1 MKTIRLTLLLWAVSL
16 AAAAQNRAVEQA
28 FRQFLATPGIATSE
42 SVIRERDLSKPGN
55 PMKSTLEVWDFT
67 CDASLLSHIEQLSRI
82 MTENSSSEQCY
93 YVKTHTAG
101 RMDWHDILVGD
112 DPTRLVELGR
122 SERSNYTLVNFLD
135 TLETTK
141 THRFAYALEWIEQN
155 VPFKLK
161 EQNGK
166 LVKTP
171 ITEKTYKGKVVI
183 TYATM
188 PQSKPQVKTN
198 EIKYID
204 SIEDEDLASK
214 RLELTERDIFEIK
227 NDFIKK
233 MDVSQIK
240 IYFDFFSEVIEL
252 RNQLESGLMDKSAFK
267 KSIKNK
273 VLMARLPHLTEED
286 INNLTENDLSEMM
299 VVDIDDLKTVRD
311 LFGEALKNKKK

>member
-1 MKTIRLTLLLWAVSL
+1 MKTIRLTLLFWAVSL
-16 AAAAQNRAVEQA
+16 AAAAQNRAVEEA

-55 PMKSTLEVWDFT
+55 PMKSTCEIWDFT
-67 CDASLLSHIEQLSRI
+67 CDASLLSHIEQLSRT
-82 MTENSSSEQCY
+82 MTANSSSEQCY

-135 TLETTK
+135 TLETTP

-166 LVKTP
+166 LVKMP

-188 PQSKPQVKTN
+188 PQAKPQAKNN

-204 SIEDEDLASK
+204 SIEDEDLASTIP
-214 RLELTERDIFEIK
+214 ELTEKDIISIK
-227 NDFIKK
+227 NDLKEKDIAEIKPF
-233 MDVSQIK
+233 
-240 IYFDFFSEVIEL
+240 FDFFSEVIE
-252 RNQLESGLMDKSAFK
+252 RRTQLEDGLIDKGEFK
-267 KSIKNK
+267 KFIKSK
-273 VLMARLPHLTEED
+273 ALTTRGIPIADED
-286 INNLTENDLSEMM
+286 IKEML

-311 LFGEALKNKKK
+311 LMNEAIKNKKK

>member
-55 PMKSTLEVWDFT
+55 PMKSTCEIWDFT

-122 SERSNYTLVNFLD
+122 SEHSNYTLVNFLD
-135 TLETTK
+135 TLETTP

-188 PQSKPQVKTN
+188 PQAKPQAKNN

-204 SIEDEDLASK
+204 SIEDEDLASTIP
-214 RLELTERDIFEIK
+214 ELTEKDIISIK
-227 NDFIKK
+227 NDLTEKGIAEIKP
-233 MDVSQIK
+233 
-240 IYFDFFSEVIEL
+240 FLDFFNEVIEL
-252 RNQLESGLMDKSAFK
+252 RNQLESGLMDKGEFK
-267 KSIKNK
+267 RLIKNTA
-273 VLMARLPHLTEED
+273 LMTTRPHLSEED
-286 INNLTENDLSEMM
+286 IRKFM

>member
-1 MKTIRLTLLLWAVSL
+1 MKTIRLTLLFWAVSL
-16 AAAAQNRAVEQA
+16 AAAAQNRAVEEA

-55 PMKSTLEVWDFT
+55 PMKSTCEIWDFT
-67 CDASLLSHIEQLSRI
+67 CDASLLSHIEQLSRT
-82 MTENSSSEQCY
+82 MTANSSSEQCY

-188 PQSKPQVKTN
+188 PQAKPQAKNN

-204 SIEDEDLASK
+204 SIEDEDLASTPP
-214 RLELTERDIFEIK
+214 ELTEKDIISIK
-227 NDFIKK
+227 NDLKEMDIAEIKPF
-233 MDVSQIK
+233 
-240 IYFDFFSEVIEL
+240 FDFFSEVIES
-252 RNQLESGLMDKSAFK
+252 RTQLESGLMDKGEFK
-267 KSIKNK
+267 RLIKNTA
-273 VLMARLPHLTEED
+273 LMTTKPHLSEEE
-286 INNLTENDLSEMM
+286 IRNFM
-299 VVDIDDLKTVRD
+299 VVDIDDLKTLRD
-311 LFGEALKNKKK
+311 LFGEAIKNKKK

>member
-1 MKTIRLTLLLWAVSL
+1 MKTIRLTLLFWAVSL
-16 AAAAQNRAVEQA
+16 AAAAQNRAVEEA

-55 PMKSTLEVWDFT
+55 PMKSTCEIWDFT
-67 CDASLLSHIEQLSRI
+67 CDASLLSHIEQLSRT
-82 MTENSSSEQCY
+82 MTANSSSEQCY

-135 TLETTK
+135 TLETTP

-166 LVKTP
+166 LVKMP

-188 PQSKPQVKTN
+188 PQAKPQAKNN

-204 SIEDEDLASK
+204 SIEDEDLEHPF
-214 RLELTERDIFEIK
+214 ELTEKTIISIKNELKEKDIAEIK
-227 NDFIKK
+227 PF
-233 MDVSQIK
+233 
-240 IYFDFFSEVIEL
+240 FDILNGVIEM
-252 RNQLESGLMDKSAFK
+252 RNQLDSGLIDRSEFK
-267 KSIKNK
+267 KSIKDK
-273 VLMARLPHLTEED
+273 VYPQLTD
-286 INNLTENDLSEMM
+286 RDFIEMLA
-299 VVDIDDLKTVRD
+299 VDIDDLKTVRD
-311 LFGEALKNKKK
+311 LFGEAIKNKKK

>member
-1 MKTIRLTLLLWAVSL
+1 MKTIRLTLLFWAVSL
-16 AAAAQNRAVEQA
+16 AAAAQNRAVEEA

-55 PMKSTLEVWDFT
+55 PMKSTCEIWDFT
-67 CDASLLSHIEQLSRI
+67 CDASLLSHIEQLSRT
-82 MTENSSSEQCY
+82 MTANSSSEQCY

-135 TLETTK
+135 TLETTP

-188 PQSKPQVKTN
+188 PQAKPQAKNN
-198 EIKYID
+198 EIKHID
-204 SIEDEDLASK
+204 SIEDEDLASTIP
-214 RLELTERDIFEIK
+214 ELTEKDIISIK
-227 NDFIKK
+227 NDLKEKDIAEIKPF
-233 MDVSQIK
+233 
-240 IYFDFFSEVIEL
+240 FDFLNEVIE
-252 RNQLESGLMDKSAFK
+252 RRTQLENGLIDKGEFK
-267 KSIKNK
+267 KAIKSK
-273 VLMARLPHLTEED
+273 ALMTTKPHLSDED
-286 INNLTENDLSEMM
+286 IRNFM

-311 LFGEALKNKKK
+311 LFGEAIKNKKK

>member
-55 PMKSTLEVWDFT
+55 PMKSTCEIWDFT

-135 TLETTK
+135 TLETTP

-204 SIEDEDLASK
+204 SIEDEDLASTIP
-214 RLELTERDIFEIK
+214 ELTEKDIISIK
-227 NDFIKK
+227 NDLTEKGIAEIKP
-233 MDVSQIK
+233 
-240 IYFDFFSEVIEL
+240 FLDFFNEVIEL
-252 RNQLESGLMDKSAFK
+252 RNQLESGLMDKGEFK
-267 KSIKNK
+267 RLIKNTAF
-273 VLMARLPHLTEED
+273 MTTRPHLSEEE
-286 INNLTENDLSEMM
+286 IRKFM

-311 LFGEALKNKKK
+311 LFGEAIKNKKK

>member
-122 SERSNYTLVNFLD
+122 SEHSNYTLVNFLD

-188 PQSKPQVKTN
+188 PQAKPQAKNN

-204 SIEDEDLASK
+204 SIEDEDLAST
-214 RLELTERDIFEIK
+214 RHELTERDIFEIK

-240 IYFDFFSEVIEL
+240 IYFDFFSDVIEL

-311 LFGEALKNKKK
+311 LFGEAIKNKKK

>member
-55 PMKSTLEVWDFT
+55 PMKSTCEIWDFT

-135 TLETTK
+135 TLETTP

-188 PQSKPQVKTN
+188 PQSKPQAKNN

-204 SIEDEDLASK
+204 SIEDEDLASTIP
-214 RLELTERDIFEIK
+214 ELTEKDIISIK
-227 NDFIKK
+227 NDLTEKGIAEIKP
-233 MDVSQIK
+233 
-240 IYFDFFSEVIEL
+240 FLDFFNEVIEL
-252 RNQLESGLMDKSAFK
+252 RNQLESGLMDKGEFK
-267 KSIKNK
+267 RLIKNTA
-273 VLMARLPHLTEED
+273 LMTTRPHLSEED
-286 INNLTENDLSEMM
+286 IRKFM

-311 LFGEALKNKKK
+311 LFGEAIKNKKK

>member
-1 MKTIRLTLLLWAVSL
+1 MKTIRLTLLFWAVSL

-67 CDASLLSHIEQLSRI
+67 CDASLLNHIEQLSRI

-135 TLETTK
+135 TLETTP

-183 TYATM
+183 TYARM
-188 PQSKPQVKTN
+188 PQTKPQVKAN
-198 EIKYID
+198 EIKYSA

-214 RLELTERDIFEIK
+214 RLELTERDIIELKKFLKENDVTIIK
-227 NDFIKK
+227 P
-233 MDVSQIK
+233 
-240 IYFDFFSEVIEL
+240 YFDFFNEVIKL
-252 RNQLESGLMDKSAFK
+252 RNQLENGLIDQSEFKRAIKDKALIMPRP
-267 KSIKNK
+267 KSD
-273 VLMARLPHLTEED
+273 LADED
-286 INNLTENDLSEMM
+286 IRNFM

-311 LFGEALKNKKK
+311 LFGEAIKNKKK

>member
-67 CDASLLSHIEQLSRI
+67 CDASLLNHIEQLSRI

-135 TLETTK
+135 TLETTP

-204 SIEDEDLASK
+204 SIEDEDLASTIP
-214 RLELTERDIFEIK
+214 ELTEKDIISIK
-227 NDFIKK
+227 NDLTEKGIAEIKP
-233 MDVSQIK
+233 
-240 IYFDFFSEVIEL
+240 FLDFFNEVIEL
-252 RNQLESGLMDKSAFK
+252 RNQLESGLMDKGEFK
-267 KSIKNK
+267 RLIKNTAF
-273 VLMARLPHLTEED
+273 MTTRPHLSEEE
-286 INNLTENDLSEMM
+286 IRKFM

-311 LFGEALKNKKK
+311 LFGEAIKNKKK

>member
-1 MKTIRLTLLLWAVSL
+1 MKTIRLTLLFWAVSL
-16 AAAAQNRAVEQA
+16 AAAAQNRAVEEA

-55 PMKSTLEVWDFT
+55 PMKSTCEIWDFT
-67 CDASLLSHIEQLSRI
+67 CDASLRSHIEQLSRT
-82 MTENSSSEQCY
+82 MTANSSSEQCY

-135 TLETTK
+135 TLETTP

-166 LVKTP
+166 LVKMP

-188 PQSKPQVKTN
+188 PQAKPQAKNHQVKH
-198 EIKYID
+198 ID
-204 SIEDEDLASK
+204 SIEDEDLEHPF
-214 RLELTERDIFEIK
+214 ELTEKTIISIKNELKEKDIAEIK
-227 NDFIKK
+227 PF
-233 MDVSQIK
+233 
-240 IYFDFFSEVIEL
+240 FDILNGVIEM
-252 RNQLESGLMDKSAFK
+252 RNQLDSGLIDRSEFK
-267 KSIKNK
+267 KSIKDK
-273 VLMARLPHLTEED
+273 VYPQLTD
-286 INNLTENDLSEMM
+286 RDFIEMLA
-299 VVDIDDLKTVRD
+299 VDIDDLKTVRD
-311 LFGEALKNKKK
+311 LFGEAIKNKKK

>member
-1 MKTIRLTLLLWAVSL
+1 MKTIRLSLLLWAVSL

-28 FRQFLATPGIATSE
+28 FRDFLATPGISTSE

-55 PMKSTLEVWDFT
+55 PMKSTCEIWDFT
-67 CDASLLSHIEQLSRI
+67 CDASMLSHIKQLSQT
-82 MTENSSSEQCY
+82 MEANSSSEQCY
-93 YVKTHTAG
+93 YMKTHTAG
-101 RMDWHDILVGD
+101 RMDWHDILIGD
-112 DPTRLVELGR
+112 DPSRLVELGR
-122 SERSNYTLVNFLD
+122 SERSNYTIVNFLD

-141 THRFAYALEWIEQN
+141 VHRFAYALEWIEQN

-188 PQSKPQVKTN
+188 PQAKPQAKNN

-214 RLELTERDIFEIK
+214 RLELTEKDIIEIK
-227 NDFIKK
+227 EHLKEQDIAEIKP
-233 MDVSQIK
+233 
-240 IYFDFFSEVIEL
+240 YFDFFNEVIKL
-252 RNQLESGLMDKSAFK
+252 RNQLEDGLIDKGEFK
-267 KSIKNK
+267 KSIKY
-273 VLMARLPHLTEED
+273 RSP
-286 INNLTENDLSEMM
+286 IPNLTENDFKEMM
-299 VVDIDDLKTVRD
+299 AVDIDDLKTMVD
-311 LFGEALKNKKK
+311 LIGEALKNKKK

>member
-67 CDASLLSHIEQLSRI
+67 CDASLLNHIEQLSRI

-122 SERSNYTLVNFLD
+122 SEHSNYTLVNFLD
-135 TLETTK
+135 TLETTP

-204 SIEDEDLASK
+204 SIEDEDLASTIP
-214 RLELTERDIFEIK
+214 ELTEKDIISIK
-227 NDFIKK
+227 NDLTEKGIAEIKP
-233 MDVSQIK
+233 
-240 IYFDFFSEVIEL
+240 FLDFFNEVIEL
-252 RNQLESGLMDKSAFK
+252 RNQLESGLMDKGEFK
-267 KSIKNK
+267 RLIKNTA
-273 VLMARLPHLTEED
+273 LMTTRPHLSEED
-286 INNLTENDLSEMM
+286 IRKFM

-311 LFGEALKNKKK
+311 LFGEAIKNKKK

>member
-1 MKTIRLTLLLWAVSL
+1 MKTIRLTLLFWAVSL
-16 AAAAQNRAVEQA
+16 AAAAQNRAVEEA
-28 FRQFLATPGIATSE
+28 IRQFLATPGIATSE

-55 PMKSTLEVWDFT
+55 PMKSTCEIWDFT
-67 CDASLLSHIEQLSRI
+67 CDASLLSHIEQLSRT
-82 MTENSSSEQCY
+82 MTANSSSEQCY

-135 TLETTK
+135 TLETTP

-188 PQSKPQVKTN
+188 PQAKPQAKNHQVKH
-198 EIKYID
+198 ID
-204 SIEDEDLASK
+204 SIEDEDLASTPP
-214 RLELTERDIFEIK
+214 ELTEKDIISIK
-227 NDFIKK
+227 NDLTEKGIAEIKP
-233 MDVSQIK
+233 
-240 IYFDFFSEVIEL
+240 FLDFLNEVIEL
-252 RNQLESGLMDKSAFK
+252 RNQLESGLMDKGEFK
-267 KSIKNK
+267 RLIKNTA
-273 VLMARLPHLTEED
+273 LMTTKPHLSDED
-286 INNLTENDLSEMM
+286 IRNFM

>member
-122 SERSNYTLVNFLD
+122 SEHSNYTLVNFLD
-135 TLETTK
+135 TLETTP

-188 PQSKPQVKTN
+188 PQAKPQAKNN

-214 RLELTERDIFEIK
+214 RLELTEKDIFEIK

-240 IYFDFFSEVIEL
+240 LYFDFFSEVIEL

-273 VLMARLPHLTEED
+273 VLM
-286 INNLTENDLSEMM
+286 DL
-299 VVDIDDLKTVRD
+299 
-311 LFGEALKNKKK
+311 

>member
-1 MKTIRLTLLLWAVSL
+1 MKTIRLTLLFWAVSL
-16 AAAAQNRAVEQA
+16 AAAAQNRAVEEA

-42 SVIRERDLSKPGN
+42 SVIRERDLSQPGN
-55 PMKSTLEVWDFT
+55 PMKSTCEIWDFT
-67 CDASLLSHIEQLSRI
+67 CDASLLSHIERLSRT
-82 MTENSSSEQCY
+82 MTANSSSEQCY

-122 SERSNYTLVNFLD
+122 SERSNYTIVNFLD

-166 LVKTP
+166 LVKMP

-188 PQSKPQVKTN
+188 PQAKPQAKNN
-198 EIKYID
+198 EIKHID

-214 RLELTERDIFEIK
+214 RLELTEKDIIEIK
-227 NDFIKK
+227 ENLKEKDIAEIK
-233 MDVSQIK
+233 S
-240 IYFDFFSEVIEL
+240 YLDFFNELIE
-252 RNQLESGLMDKSAFK
+252 RRRQLDNGLINKGEFK
-267 KSIKNK
+267 EFIKNK
-273 VLMARLPHLTEED
+273 ALTTRG
-286 INNLTENDLSEMM
+286 IPIATENDIREMM
-299 VVDIDDLKTVRD
+299 AVDINDLRTYVD
-311 LFGEALKNKKK
+311 LLGEAIKKKK

>member
-1 MKTIRLTLLLWAVSL
+1 MKTIRLTLLFWAVSL
-16 AAAAQNRAVEQA
+16 AAAAQNRAVEEA

-55 PMKSTLEVWDFT
+55 PMKSTCEIWDFT
-67 CDASLLSHIEQLSRI
+67 CDASLLSHIEQLSRT
-82 MTENSSSEQCY
+82 MTANSSSEQCY

-135 TLETTK
+135 TLETTP

-188 PQSKPQVKTN
+188 PQAKPQAKNYQVKH
-198 EIKYID
+198 ID
-204 SIEDEDLASK
+204 SIEDEDWTSS
-214 RLELTERDIFEIK
+214 LELTEKDIIDIK
-227 NDFIKK
+227 EELKE
-233 MDVSQIK
+233 MDVTAIK
-240 IYFDFFSEVIEL
+240 TYFDLFSEVIEL
-252 RNQLESGLMDKSAFK
+252 RNQLEDGSIDKGEFK

-273 VLMARLPHLTEED
+273 ASKIMPIDLTEED
-286 INNLTENDLSEMM
+286 IRKFMAM
-299 VVDIDDLKTVRD
+299 DINVLKTVRD
-311 LFGEALKNKKK
+311 LINEAIKNKKK

>member
-55 PMKSTLEVWDFT
+55 PMKSTCEIWDFT
-67 CDASLLSHIEQLSRI
+67 CDASLLNYIEQLSRI

-188 PQSKPQVKTN
+188 PQAKPQVKAN
-198 EIKYID
+198 EIKYSA
-204 SIEDEDLASK
+204 SIEDEDLASTPPK
-214 RLELTERDIFEIK
+214 LTEKDIIEIK
-227 NDFIKK
+227 ENLKEMDIAEIKPF
-233 MDVSQIK
+233 
-240 IYFDFFSEVIEL
+240 FDFFSEVTEL
-252 RNQLESGLMDKSAFK
+252 RNQLENGLIDQSEFK
-267 KSIKNK
+267 KAIKDK
-273 VLMARLPHLTEED
+273 ALIMPRPKSDLTDKD
-286 INNLTENDLSEMM
+286 IREMM
-299 VVDIDDLKTVRD
+299 VVDINDLRTYVD
-311 LFGEALKNKKK
+311 LMGDALKNKKK

>member
-1 MKTIRLTLLLWAVSL
+1 MKTIRLTLLFWAVSL
-16 AAAAQNRAVEQA
+16 AAAAQNRAVEEA
-28 FRQFLATPGIATSE
+28 FRQFLATPGITTSE

-55 PMKSTLEVWDFT
+55 PMKSTCEIWDFT
-67 CDASLLSHIEQLSRI
+67 CDASLLSHIEQLSRT
-82 MTENSSSEQCY
+82 MTVNSSSEQCY

-135 TLETTK
+135 TLETTP

-171 ITEKTYKGKVVI
+171 VTEKTYKGKVVI

-188 PQSKPQVKTN
+188 PQAKPQAKNTQ
-198 EIKYID
+198 IKYID
-204 SIEDEDLASK
+204 SFEDEDLPSK
-214 RLELTERDIFEIK
+214 RLELTEGDIIEIK
-227 NDFIKK
+227 ENLKEKDIAEIK
-233 MDVSQIK
+233 S
-240 IYFDFFSEVIEL
+240 YLDFFNELIE
-252 RNQLESGLMDKSAFK
+252 RRRQLESGLIDKGEFK
-267 KSIKNK
+267 KSIKYK
-273 VLMARLPHLTEED
+273 SP
-286 INNLTENDLSEMM
+286 IPNLTEKDFKEMM
-299 VVDIDDLKTVRD
+299 VVDINDLRTYVD
-311 LFGEALKNKKK
+311 LLGDALKNKKK

>member
-135 TLETTK
+135 TLESTP

-166 LVKTP
+166 LVKMP

-188 PQSKPQVKTN
+188 PQAKPQAKNN
-198 EIKYID
+198 EIKHID

-311 LFGEALKNKKK
+311 LFGEAIKNKKK

>member
-55 PMKSTLEVWDFT
+55 PMKSTCEIWDFT

-122 SERSNYTLVNFLD
+122 SEHSNYTLVNFLD

-183 TYATM
+183 TYARM
-188 PQSKPQVKTN
+188 PQTKPQVKAN
-198 EIKYID
+198 EIKYSA

-214 RLELTERDIFEIK
+214 RLELTERDIIELKKFLKENDVTIIK
-227 NDFIKK
+227 P
-233 MDVSQIK
+233 
-240 IYFDFFSEVIEL
+240 YFDFFNEVIKL
-252 RNQLESGLMDKSAFK
+252 RNQLENGLIDQSEFKRAIKDKALIMPRP
-267 KSIKNK
+267 KSD
-273 VLMARLPHLTEED
+273 LADED
-286 INNLTENDLSEMM
+286 IRNFM

>member
-1 MKTIRLTLLLWAVSL
+1 MKTIRLTLLFWAVSL
-16 AAAAQNRAVEQA
+16 AAAAQNRAVEEA

-55 PMKSTLEVWDFT
+55 PMKSTCEIWDFT
-67 CDASLLSHIEQLSRI
+67 CDASLLGHIEQLSRT

-135 TLETTK
+135 TLETTP

-171 ITEKTYKGKVVI
+171 ITEKNYKGKVVI

-188 PQSKPQVKTN
+188 PQAKPQAKNN

-204 SIEDEDLASK
+204 SIEDEDLASTIP
-214 RLELTERDIFEIK
+214 ELTEKDIIDIK
-227 NDFIKK
+227 EELKE
-233 MDVSQIK
+233 MDVTAIK
-240 IYFDFFSEVIEL
+240 PFFDFFSEVLEL
-252 RNQLESGLMDKSAFK
+252 RNQLENGLIDQSEFIKAIKDKAS
-267 KSIKNK
+267 
-273 VLMARLPHLTEED
+273 MPGPHTITVED
-286 INNLTENDLSEMM
+286 VSKML
-299 VVDIDDLKTVRD
+299 VVDINVVKTIRD
-311 LFGEALKNKKK
+311 LMGDALKNKKK

>member
-55 PMKSTLEVWDFT
+55 PMKSTCEIWDFT

-135 TLETTK
+135 TLETTP

-166 LVKTP
+166 LVKMP

-214 RLELTERDIFEIK
+214 RLELTEEDIISIK
-227 NDFIKK
+227 NDLTEKGIAEIKP
-233 MDVSQIK
+233 
-240 IYFDFFSEVIEL
+240 FLDFLNEVIEL
-252 RNQLESGLMDKSAFK
+252 RNQLESGLMDKGEFK
-267 KSIKNK
+267 RLIKNTA
-273 VLMARLPHLTEED
+273 LMTTKPHLSEED
-286 INNLTENDLSEMM
+286 IRNFM

>member
-55 PMKSTLEVWDFT
+55 PMKSTCEIWDFT

-135 TLETTK
+135 TLETTP

-188 PQSKPQVKTN
+188 PQDKPQAKNN

-204 SIEDEDLASK
+204 SIEDEDLASTIP
-214 RLELTERDIFEIK
+214 ELTEKDIISIK
-227 NDFIKK
+227 NDLTEKGIAEIKP
-233 MDVSQIK
+233 
-240 IYFDFFSEVIEL
+240 FLDFFNEVIEL
-252 RNQLESGLMDKSAFK
+252 RNQLESGLMDKGEFK
-267 KSIKNK
+267 RLIKNTA
-273 VLMARLPHLTEED
+273 LMTTRPHLSEED
-286 INNLTENDLSEMM
+286 IRKFM

>member
-135 TLETTK
+135 TLETTP

-183 TYATM
+183 TYARM
-188 PQSKPQVKTN
+188 PQTKPQVKTN

-204 SIEDEDLASK
+204 SIEDEDLASTIP
-214 RLELTERDIFEIK
+214 ELTEKDIISIK
-227 NDFIKK
+227 NDLTEKGIAEIKP
-233 MDVSQIK
+233 
-240 IYFDFFSEVIEL
+240 FLDFFNEVIEL
-252 RNQLESGLMDKSAFK
+252 RNQLESGLMDKGEFK
-267 KSIKNK
+267 RLIKNTA
-273 VLMARLPHLTEED
+273 LMTTRPHLSEED
-286 INNLTENDLSEMM
+286 IRKFM

>member
-1 MKTIRLTLLLWAVSL
+1 MKTIRLTLLFWAVSL
-16 AAAAQNRAVEQA
+16 AAAAQNRAVEEA

-55 PMKSTLEVWDFT
+55 PMKSTCEIWDFT
-67 CDASLLSHIEQLSRI
+67 CDASLLSHIEQLSRT
-82 MTENSSSEQCY
+82 MTANSSSEQCY

-135 TLETTK
+135 TLETTP

-166 LVKTP
+166 LVKMP

-188 PQSKPQVKTN
+188 PQAKPQAKNTQ
-198 EIKYID
+198 IKYID
-204 SIEDEDLASK
+204 SFEDEDLPSK
-214 RLELTERDIFEIK
+214 RLELTEGDIIEIK
-227 NDFIKK
+227 ENLKEKDIAEIK
-233 MDVSQIK
+233 S
-240 IYFDFFSEVIEL
+240 YLDFFNELIE
-252 RNQLESGLMDKSAFK
+252 RRRQLESGLIDQSEFK
-267 KSIKNK
+267 KSIKY
-273 VLMARLPHLTEED
+273 RSP
-286 INNLTENDLSEMM
+286 IPNLTENDFKEMM
-299 VVDIDDLKTVRD
+299 VVDINDLRTYVD
-311 LFGEALKNKKK
+311 LLGDALKNKKK

>member
-55 PMKSTLEVWDFT
+55 PMKSTCEIWDFT

-135 TLETTK
+135 TLETTP

-188 PQSKPQVKTN
+188 PQAKPQAKNN

-214 RLELTERDIFEIK
+214 RLELTEKDIISIRKDFEEMHITELK
-227 NDFIKK
+227 
-233 MDVSQIK
+233 S
-240 IYFDFFSEVIEL
+240 YFDFWSEVVKM
-252 RNQLESGLMDKSAFK
+252 RKQLDSGLIDEGEFIKSVKRKA
-267 KSIKNK
+267 
-273 VLMARLPHLTEED
+273 LMTPRPDNLTEE
-286 INNLTENDLSEMM
+286 IIRVFMA
-299 VVDIDDLKTVRD
+299 VDITDLETLYD
-311 LFGEALKNKKK
+311 LFEEAIEEKE

>member
-55 PMKSTLEVWDFT
+55 PMKSTCEIWDFT
-67 CDASLLSHIEQLSRI
+67 CDASLLNHIEQLSRI

-135 TLETTK
+135 TLETTP

-188 PQSKPQVKTN
+188 PQAKPQAKNN
-198 EIKYID
+198 EIKHID
-204 SIEDEDLASK
+204 SIEDEDLASTIP
-214 RLELTERDIFEIK
+214 ELTEKDIISIK
-227 NDFIKK
+227 NDLKEKGIAEIKP
-233 MDVSQIK
+233 
-240 IYFDFFSEVIEL
+240 FLDFFNEVIEL
-252 RNQLESGLMDKSAFK
+252 RNQLESGLMDKGEFK
-267 KSIKNK
+267 RLIKNTA
-273 VLMARLPHLTEED
+273 LMTTRPHLSEED
-286 INNLTENDLSEMM
+286 IRKFM

>member
-55 PMKSTLEVWDFT
+55 PMKSTCEIWDFT

-122 SERSNYTLVNFLD
+122 SEHSNYTLVNFLD

-183 TYATM
+183 TYARM
-188 PQSKPQVKTN
+188 PQTKPQVKTN

-204 SIEDEDLASK
+204 SIEDEDLASTIP
-214 RLELTERDIFEIK
+214 ELTEKDIISIK
-227 NDFIKK
+227 NDLTEKGIAEIKP
-233 MDVSQIK
+233 
-240 IYFDFFSEVIEL
+240 FLDFFNEVIEL
-252 RNQLESGLMDKSAFK
+252 RNQLESGLMDKGEFK
-267 KSIKNK
+267 RLIKNTA
-273 VLMARLPHLTEED
+273 LMTTRPHLSEED
-286 INNLTENDLSEMM
+286 IRKFM

>member
-122 SERSNYTLVNFLD
+122 SEHSNYTLVNFLD

-188 PQSKPQVKTN
+188 PQAKPQVKAN
-198 EIKYID
+198 EIKYSA
-204 SIEDEDLASK
+204 SIEDENLASTPPK
-214 RLELTERDIFEIK
+214 LTEKDIIEIK
-227 NDFIKK
+227 EHLKEMDIAEIKPF
-233 MDVSQIK
+233 
-240 IYFDFFSEVIEL
+240 FDFSNEVIEL
-252 RNQLESGLMDKSAFK
+252 RNQLENGLIDQSEFKRAIKDKALIMPRP
-267 KSIKNK
+267 KSD
-273 VLMARLPHLTEED
+273 LADED
-286 INNLTENDLSEMM
+286 IRNFM

-311 LFGEALKNKKK
+311 LFGEAIKNKKK

>member
-55 PMKSTLEVWDFT
+55 PMKSTCEIWDFT
-67 CDASLLSHIEQLSRI
+67 CDASLLNYIEQLSRI

-166 LVKTP
+166 LVKMP

-188 PQSKPQVKTN
+188 PQAKPQVKAN
-198 EIKYID
+198 EIKYSA
-204 SIEDEDLASK
+204 SIEDEDLASTPPK
-214 RLELTERDIFEIK
+214 LTEKDIIEIK
-227 NDFIKK
+227 ENLKEMDIAEIKPF
-233 MDVSQIK
+233 
-240 IYFDFFSEVIEL
+240 FDFFSEVTEL
-252 RNQLESGLMDKSAFK
+252 RNQLENGLIDQSEFK
-267 KSIKNK
+267 KAIKDK
-273 VLMARLPHLTEED
+273 ALIMPRPKSDLTDKD
-286 INNLTENDLSEMM
+286 IREMM
-299 VVDIDDLKTVRD
+299 VVDINDLRTYVD
-311 LFGEALKNKKK
+311 LMGDALKNKKK

>member
-55 PMKSTLEVWDFT
+55 PMKSTCEIWDFT

-135 TLETTK
+135 TLETTP

-214 RLELTERDIFEIK
+214 RLELTEKDIIEIK
-227 NDFIKK
+227 EDLKEMDIAEIKPF
-233 MDVSQIK
+233 
-240 IYFDFFSEVIEL
+240 FDFFSEVTEL
-252 RNQLESGLMDKSAFK
+252 RNQLENGLIDQSEFKRAIKDKALIMPRP
-267 KSIKNK
+267 KSD
-273 VLMARLPHLTEED
+273 LADED
-286 INNLTENDLSEMM
+286 IRNFM